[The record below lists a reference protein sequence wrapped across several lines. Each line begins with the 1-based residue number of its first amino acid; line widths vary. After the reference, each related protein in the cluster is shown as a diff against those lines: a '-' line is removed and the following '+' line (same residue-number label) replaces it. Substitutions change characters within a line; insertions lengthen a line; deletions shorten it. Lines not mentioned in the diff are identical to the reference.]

1 MPRPNNQSVVV
12 RERTSRP
19 MGHHEQLRTV
29 AVDAEAPHRPRQTPA
44 PRRASRQRLEGRVH
58 SRQVARGARKSTRT
72 SHYEIISSHLRC
84 IASVLSRPKEI
95 AALGEVSRIIFIEKA
110 YLNYHYHYH

>member
-44 PRRASRQRLEGRVH
+44 PRRCFPADPPRPPSTPPDPSPPETRGVQRSENNC
-58 SRQVARGARKSTRT
+58 K
-72 SHYEIISSHLRC
+72 
-84 IASVLSRPKEI
+84 IAGTLHHEFCHV
-95 AALGEVSRIIFIEKA
+95 G
-110 YLNYHYHYH
+110 

>member
-44 PRRASRQRLEGRVH
+44 PRRCFPAEDWRVEPIAESGTWRAKIDENVSLRDHLVASSLHR
-58 SRQVARGARKSTRT
+58 
-72 SHYEIISSHLRC
+72 
-84 IASVLSRPKEI
+84 
-95 AALGEVSRIIFIEKA
+95 
-110 YLNYHYHYH
+110 